1 MPSNSKT
8 SRKNARQGNILHQ
21 RYLEKMDQ
29 VNRAMQGKSD
39 LGQVMKDVLD
49 SLLVVFE
56 CDRAWLVYPCDPE
69 SPTWRVPMERT
80 RPEYPGV
87 LPIGVELPLDPVGAE
102 VYRIL
107 READGPVQFGPGGE
121 HPVPHE
127 MAEGFQV
134 QSFLAMAFYPRIGKP
149 WSFGLHQCSYAR
161 IWDEED
167 KRLFQEIGRRLSDV
181 LTSLLAYQNLEA
193 SEQELKHLI
202 DSSPVAMLVSSGAD
216 EHVEWINNKFV
227 ELFGYTIEDMPDVEH
242 WWPLAYPDPEY
253 RKMLEVEWH
262 DRVTK
267 AIEGRG
273 QIDPVEA
280 DVTCKDGSL
289 RHIEFRMSSIG
300 EKHLITFMD
309 LTEHKRMEEAVRASE
324 TELRTLISAMTDV
337 IFVGNSEGRYLK
349 IIETNPSL
357 LYKPSQDLLGKTLH
371 EVFPKDQ
378 ADFFLN
384 HLREALAT
392 QKSVNFEY
400 SLSIDDKKM
409 WFYATATPISDDQTL
424 MVARDI
430 TSRKLAEEALQE
442 RERHSQ
448 SLLRLSKRLEQAQT
462 YTEVL
467 NAAHEEVRSIIG
479 YQNLW
484 VYLLTEDRKYAHA
497 LVSDGVI
504 PDTVMSEE
512 WAATLSIQ
520 GDRML
525 EEIAE
530 AKDIVVVEDART
542 DERTNKEIVAQIG
555 NRTIVNVPIFFFE
568 KHLGS
573 VGMGTFGSEGVRVP
587 SESEKEYLKAMAS
600 HMAVSLDRVHLLNE
614 RKRAEE
620 SLRESEEKYRLLHE
634 HAGVGIGYYKPNGE
648 IISFNQM
655 AARHMGGSPE
665 DFNEKSIYDIFP
677 KQEADF
683 YMDRIKRSL
692 TSETAFEYEDH
703 LTLPSGEKWFLSLF
717 AKISDIQGN
726 IVGVQIIS
734 QDITE
739 RKRAEEEE
747 HRLNRELRAISNCNQ
762 TLMRAVDE
770 QTLLNDICRIVC
782 DEAGYRLAWVGYA
795 EHDEARSIRPVAW
808 DGANSD
814 FISDIQLSWAD
825 NTENGSGATGVAIR
839 SGEAVY
845 VQDISTDPRTAP
857 WRELLLGYGYRSNI
871 ALPLKDDKAN
881 VFGVMGIYSEE
892 VNAFT
897 PGEIRLL
904 EELAGDLA
912 FGITALRTRARRER
926 AEAELRASEE
936 RFRTFVEK
944 ANDIVYTISPDGV
957 FTYVSPN
964 WKEILGHETSEVE
977 GQLFELFIHPD
988 DLAAC
993 RDVLRRAIHSSEKI
1007 SGIEYRVK
1015 HKDGSWRWH
1024 TSNASVIRDADNNTV
1039 SYLGIARDITEK
1051 KRVEEALWK
1060 SSQMWKLVLENM
1072 PAFVFWKDR
1081 HSVYL
1086 GCNYLFAGNAGL
1098 KSIEDIV
1105 GLTDFDLPWKNTE
1118 AESYRADDRLVMET
1132 GLPKLNYEETQL
1144 TADGRVTNVRTS
1156 KIPLR
1161 GLDGEII
1168 GVLGTFEDITELKQM
1183 EQDLI
1188 AREREYRVLL
1198 ENIPDLI
1205 VRYDKDLRR
1214 IYVNPAWEKASG
1226 LSADEV
1232 IGIHPRDVPR
1242 VPAPM
1247 NNEYFEKLQRALNN
1261 GIVQTVEFTWVNAY
1275 GAALSLEYI
1284 IVPEFDQHGNINGA
1298 LSVGRDIT
1306 ERKHHE
1312 REREVIVVVSAA
1324 LRKATTRT
1332 EILNVILDQLVS
1344 LFDADGATLVLPNAR
1359 TGGYVDEMG
1368 RGIIGERMIG
1378 LSIPP
1383 GKGVCNWV
1391 IQNRQP
1397 YMTNHADQDEHFYRP
1412 DLLGDSRC
1420 IAAVPLIARDLV
1432 IGALWIA
1439 RQAEITEQD
1448 LRLLNAIAD
1457 IAANA
1462 IHRVILNEQTEQ
1474 QLHHLTALHQI
1485 DVAITTNFDLNVTLN
1500 LILSNVREEL
1510 EVDAASVLLLDPV
1523 THTLDYA
1530 SGLGFHTR
1538 NIERSHVGIGVGC
1551 AGRAALEYRTIS
1563 CRDLTDQSGPF
1574 SRSSLLA
1581 GEGFEVHYATPLV
1594 VKGQVKG
1601 VLEVFHRR
1609 GFDPNTEWIDYFETL
1624 ATQAAIAIE
1633 SASLMENLQ
1642 RSNSELMLA
1651 YDATIEGWSRA
1662 LDLRDRETEGHTQR
1676 VADMALKLAER
1687 MGMSNGEKQDLWR
1700 GALLHDIGKMGI
1712 PDAILHKP
1720 GKLTD
1725 PEWEIMRQHPVY
1737 AYNMLAPIT
1746 YLRHALDISYCHH
1759 EKWDGSGYPRG
1770 LKGEEIPL
1778 TARVFAVVDVFD
1790 ALTSD
1795 RPYRKAWPKEKVY
1808 EYIREQAGKQFDPK
1822 IVSAFLESKL
1832 AE

>member
-1 MPSNSKT
+1 MPPDPKT
-8 SRKNARQGNILHQ
+8 SRKNARQGNIHHLS
-21 RYLEKMDQ
+21 YLEKMDQ

-39 LGQVMKDVLD
+39 LEQVMKDVLD

-69 SPTWRVPMERT
+69 SPTWQVPMERT

-87 LPIGVELPLDPVGAE
+87 LPIGVELPLDPVGAK

-107 READGPVQFGPGGE
+107 CEADGPVQFGPGGE
-121 HPVPHE
+121 HPVPPE
-127 MAEGFQV
+127 MAEGFRV
-134 QSFLAMAFYPRIGKP
+134 QSFIAMAFYPRIGKP

-161 IWDEED
+161 IWDKED
-167 KRLFQEIGRRLSDV
+167 QRLFQEIGRRLSDV

-193 SEQELKHLI
+193 SEQQLKQLI
-202 DSSPVAMLVSSGAD
+202 DSSPVAMVVSSGAD
-216 EHVEWINNKFV
+216 EHVEWINNKFI

-253 RKMLEVEWH
+253 RKLLEAEWH
-262 DRVTK
+262 SRVAK
-267 AIEGRG
+267 AIESRG
-273 QIDPVEA
+273 QIEPMEA
-280 DVTCKDGSL
+280 TVTCKDGSL

-300 EKHLITFMD
+300 EKHLNTFMD
-309 LTEHKRMEEAVRASE
+309 LTEHKRMEEVVRASE
-324 TELRTLISAMTDV
+324 AELRTLISAMTDI
-337 IFVGNSEGRYLK
+337 IFVGDSEGRYLK
-349 IIETNPSL
+349 IIETDSSL
-357 LYKPSQDLLGKTLH
+357 LYKPSKDLLGKTLH
-371 EVFPKDQ
+371 EIFPKEQ

-392 QKSVNFEY
+392 RKSVNFEY
-400 SLSIDDKKM
+400 SLSIGDKKM
-409 WFYATATPISDDQTL
+409 WFYATATPLSDDQTL

-430 TSRKLAEEALQE
+430 TPRKQAEEALQE

-467 NAAHEEVRSIIG
+467 NAAQDEVRAVIG

-484 VYLLTEDRKYAHA
+484 VYLLTEDKKYAHA
-497 LVSDGVI
+497 LIAGGSVSDA
-504 PDTVMSEE
+504 VMSEE
-512 WAATLSIQ
+512 GAATLAIQ

-542 DERTNKEIVAQIG
+542 DERTNKKIVAQLG
-555 NRTIVNVPIFFFE
+555 NRTIVNVPIFFLE

-573 VGMGTFGSEGVRVP
+573 VGMGTFGDEGVRIP
-587 SESEKEYLKAMAS
+587 GELEREYLRAMAS
-600 HMAVSLDRVHLLNE
+600 HLAVSLDRVHLI
-614 RKRAEE
+614 
-620 SLRESEEKYRLLHE
+620 H
-634 HAGVGIGYYKPNGE
+634 
-648 IISFNQM
+648 
-655 AARHMGGSPE
+655 
-665 DFNEKSIYDIFP
+665 
-677 KQEADF
+677 
-683 YMDRIKRSL
+683 
-692 TSETAFEYEDH
+692 
-703 LTLPSGEKWFLSLF
+703 
-717 AKISDIQGN
+717 
-726 IVGVQIIS
+726 
-734 QDITE
+734 E

-770 QTLLNDICRIVC
+770 QTLLNDICRNVC

-795 EHDEARSIRPVAW
+795 ENDEAKSIRPVAW
-808 DGANSD
+808 DGQNSD
-814 FISDIQLSWAD
+814 FIPNVHLSWAD
-825 NTENGSGATGVAIR
+825 NTENGSGAAGIAVR
-839 SGEAVY
+839 SGETVY
-845 VQDISTDPRTAP
+845 VQDISSDPRMAP
-857 WRELLLGYGYRSNI
+857 WRKPLLEGGFRSNI

-881 VFGVMGIYSEE
+881 VFGIMAIYSEQ

-897 PGEIRLL
+897 TGEIRLL

-912 FGITALRTRARRER
+912 FGITTLRTRVRRR
-926 AEAELRASEE
+926 QAEAELRASEE
-936 RFRTFVEK
+936 RFRSFVEK
-944 ANDIVYTISPDGV
+944 ANDIVYTISPDGI

-964 WKEILGHETSEVE
+964 WKEILGHDISEVE
-977 GQLFELFIHPD
+977 GHLFDSFVHPE
-988 DLAAC
+988 DLDLC
-993 RDVLRRAIHSSEKI
+993 RGVLNRTLVNGEKL
-1007 SGIEYRVK
+1007 SGIEYRVL

-1024 TSNASVIRDADNNTV
+1024 TSNASLIRDVNGKAIAF
-1039 SYLGIARDITEK
+1039 LGIARDVTERK
-1051 KRVEEALWK
+1051 QVEEALWK
-1060 SSQMWKLVLENM
+1060 SSQMWKLALENM
-1072 PAFVFWKDR
+1072 PTFVFWKDR
-1081 HSVYL
+1081 NSVYL
-1086 GCNYLFAGNAGL
+1086 GCNYLFAANAGL
-1098 KSIEDIV
+1098 KSTEDIV
-1105 GLTDFDLPWKNTE
+1105 GLTDLDLPWKDTE
-1118 AESYRADDRLVMET
+1118 AESYRADDRMVMET
-1132 GLPKLNYEETQL
+1132 GIPKLNYEETQL

-1161 GLDGEII
+1161 GLDGEIV
-1168 GVLGTFEDITELKQM
+1168 GVLGTFEDITERKQM
-1183 EQDLI
+1183 EQNLM

-1226 LSADEV
+1226 LSANEV
-1232 IGIHPRDVPR
+1232 IGIHPRDVSR
-1242 VPAPM
+1242 VPAPI
-1247 NNEYFEKLQRALNN
+1247 NNEYFEKLQQALTN
-1261 GIVQTVEFTWVNAY
+1261 GIAQTTEFAWVNAY
-1275 GAALSLEYI
+1275 GAALALEYI
-1284 IVPEFDQHGNINGA
+1284 IVPEFDQHGNINGV

-1312 REREVIVVVSAA
+1312 REREAIIVVSAA
-1324 LRKATTRT
+1324 LREATTRA
-1332 EILNVILDQLVS
+1332 EILNVILDQLIR
-1344 LFDADGATLVLPNAR
+1344 LFDADGATLVLPNTG
-1359 TGGYVDEMG
+1359 TGGYIDEMG
-1368 RGIIGERMIG
+1368 RGIVGERMVG

-1391 IQNRQP
+1391 IQNRRP
-1397 YMTNHADQDEHFYRP
+1397 YMTNHADQDDHFYRP

-1439 RQAEITEQD
+1439 RQAKITEQD

-1510 EVDAASVLLLDPV
+1510 EVDAASILLLDPV

-1538 NIERSHVGIGVGC
+1538 NIERSHVGIGIGC

-1563 CRDLTDQSGPF
+1563 CHDLTDQSGPF

-1581 GEGFEVHYATPLV
+1581 GEGFEVHYATPLI
-1594 VKGQVKG
+1594 VKGQIKG
-1601 VLEVFHRR
+1601 VLEVFDRK

-1642 RSNSELMLA
+1642 RSNAELMLA

-1687 MGMSNGEKQDLWR
+1687 VGMSNGEKQDLWR
-1700 GALLHDIGKMGI
+1700 GALLHDIGKMGV

-1720 GKLTD
+1720 GELTD
-1725 PEWEIMRQHPVY
+1725 PEWEVMRQHPVY

-1746 YLRHALDISYCHH
+1746 YLRHALDVSYCHH

-1795 RPYRKAWPKEKVY
+1795 RPYRNAWPKEKVY
-1808 EYIREQAGKQFDPK
+1808 EYIEEQAGKQFDPQVVK
-1822 IVSAFLESKL
+1822 VFLESINTP
-1832 AE
+1832 